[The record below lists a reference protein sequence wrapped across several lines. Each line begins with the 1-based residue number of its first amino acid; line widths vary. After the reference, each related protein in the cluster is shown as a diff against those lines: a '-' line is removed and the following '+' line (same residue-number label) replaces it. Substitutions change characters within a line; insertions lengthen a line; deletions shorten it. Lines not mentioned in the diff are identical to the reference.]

1 MNNTALKQKIIFR
14 LKNRGCKENE
24 MLLLRFQ
31 NTLDDSSEARLL
43 LLEEFLNEL
52 DADIFNWLSNKSK
65 LPSRYSSL
73 I

>member
-1 MNNTALKQKIIFR
+1 
-14 LKNRGCKENE
+14 